1 MLYNLCAHKIAG
13 DMGKKWWFSK
23 KPYEGKSKLDK
34 RVEQNLQLIEKL
46 VSLGVPRKQIFVTGH
61 SCGGLT
67 TLLFFSR
74 HPDKAGGG
82 IAYMQACFDRLSKK
96 YKVAKLGV
104 DAGLAKFK
112 EKKPAQYELRAQYND
127 EILNNLKVPLL
138 AFTHP
143 KDPFEGLT
151 SDWLDQIDGMKR
163 VVISKDYTI
172 DGKKCFKLG
181 KQKSDKFK
189 VKDGHSMDQ
198 ATCFQYY
205 NPVIL
210 EYIGSRI

>member
-1 MLYNLCAHKIAG
+1 MRLNT
-13 DMGKKWWFSK
+13 
-23 KPYEGKSKLDK
+23 KSRYAVMALAD
-34 RVEQNLQLIEKL
+34 
-46 VSLGVPRKQIFVTGH
+46 
-61 SCGGLT
+61 
-67 TLLFFSR
+67 
-74 HPDKAGGG
+74 
-82 IAYMQACFDRLSKK
+82 
-96 YKVAKLGV
+96 
-104 DAGLAKFK
+104 LAKFK

-181 KQKSDKFK
+181 KKSTDKFP
-189 VKDGHSMDQ
+189 VNDGHQMDQ
-198 ATCFQYY
+198 ATCFQEY
-205 NPVIL
+205 NPEIL
-210 EYIGSRI
+210 NYIKSRI